1 LTLFPASSDWTAE
14 NFCCYYYSKNTEQHL
29 AKNTNSDTMKS
40 RNQKSL
46 NRFTQEAEQAINEDL
61 ARFYSKLRI
70 HQHSGKLYTFK
81 NWIKAVRELLDE
93 LD

>member
-1 LTLFPASSDWTAE
+1 ME
-14 NFCCYYYSKNTEQHL
+14 
-29 AKNTNSDTMKS
+29 S

-46 NRFTQEAEQAINEDL
+46 NLFLQETEQPLNEDL